1 MKQSLTIAVLL
12 FFSATSIAQSKK
24 YKSIA
29 LFNTQS
35 AMPFGKLAGMFTE
48 NLHPG
53 IEAGLGVN
61 FSIKK
66 KHDYFWELKASYF
79 FHRFVQH
86 GIPVYANIG
95 YRYKFSGRF
104 SASAEIGGGY
114 MHSVPATAKL
124 KLNEN
129 GEYASNKG
137 MGRMQ
142 AIATVGIGTG
152 YIINT
157 RVAKP
162 VRLFI
167 TYQQRVQMPFVKS
180 YVPLLPYNSFMIG
193 ISKPISA
200 KPGNHK

>member
-1 MKQSLTIAVLL
+1 MKHLPTIAILL
-12 FFSATSIAQSKK
+12 FLSTISAAQSKK

-53 IEAGLGVN
+53 IEAGLGIN
-61 FSIKK
+61 FSVKE

-95 YRYKFSGRF
+95 YRYKFSNRL
-104 SASAEIGGGY
+104 SANAAVGGGY
-114 MHSVPATAKL
+114 MHSIPATAKL

-129 GEYASNKG
+129 GEYENNKG
-137 MGRMQ
+137 VGRMQ
-142 AIATVGIGTG
+142 AIATFGIGTG
-152 YIINT
+152 YIINPQA
-157 RVAKP
+157 AKP
-162 VRLFI
+162 IRLLI
-167 TYQQRVQMPFVKS
+167 TYQQRIQMPFVRS

-193 ISKPISA
+193 ISKPITT
-200 KPGNHK
+200 KPINHK

>member
-1 MKQSLTIAVLL
+1 MKHLPTIAVLL
-12 FFSATSIAQSKK
+12 FLSTISAAQSKK

-35 AMPFGKLAGMFTE
+35 AMPFGKGAGMFTE

-53 IEAGLGVN
+53 IEAGWGIN
-61 FSIKK
+61 FSIKE

-104 SASAEIGGGY
+104 SASAELGAGY
-114 MHSVPATAKL
+114 MHSIPATAKL

-129 GEYASNKG
+129 GEYENNKG
-137 MGRMQ
+137 IGRMQ
-142 AIATVGIGTG
+142 AIAAFGIGTG
-152 YIINT
+152 YIINPHA
-157 RVAKP
+157 AKP
-162 VRLFI
+162 VKLFI

-193 ISKPISA
+193 FSKPIRT
-200 KPGNHK
+200 KPVNYK